1 MTSSS
6 SRSEDKKR
14 GSVSRRS
21 FVKAAG
27 AAGAAGTAGLAGC
40 SGKSDNSSDS
50 TSDKSSTT
58 KKSGGS
64 SDSGKTVIKWAAN
77 PQMSDNADKVKQAL
91 HDAGLSKDIE
101 VKIISGAWETGK
113 RQQKYQLWLSQNKT
127 TPDLLLMDSG
137 WTVPFIARNQLMNLN
152 NELPKDHINTIKN
165 DYFQSSAKT
174 AQDGKGNIFGVPFF
188 PALPTIQYRK
198 DLVKKA
204 GYDPE
209 GEDWATKG
217 ISWKKFSE
225 VTAKT
230 KKQAGTKYGFT
241 FQAKAY
247 EGLSC
252 CDFNEWMSSF
262 GGAYFGGIDN
272 LFGPIGKRP
281 VTVDEEPVKKSIKM
295 IRTFINGQ
303 SDSHS
308 LDGYKGN
315 IAPKE
320 VLQWSE
326 ETSRKPFTNGDA
338 VMHRNWPYSIKQN
351 GATDVFGKDL
361 GVMPI
366 PWGVKPSNAKYKGT
380 GGVSAALGGWNNT
393 VNPSTKNKKAA
404 LEVLKTTMKDD
415 FILSMFELIGYL
427 PPKPKL
433 FNSDKAKNA
442 PVMGRYMDTLKVA
455 GENAVPRPV
464 TVAWPSESTKVSQEV
479 NASLAGQKSPDA
491 AMTQLKKQLKAIEKS
506 AK

>member
-1 MTSSS
+1 
-6 SRSEDKKR
+6 
-14 GSVSRRS
+14 
-21 FVKAAG
+21 VKAAG
-27 AAGAAGTAGLAGC
+27 AAGTVGLAGC
-40 SGKSDNSSDS
+40 TGQSNNS
-50 TSDKSSTT
+50 SSTT
-58 KKSGGS
+58 AKQTTKNSGSGETTTTGS
-64 SDSGKTVIKWAAN
+64 SKDTSGKTVVKWAAN
-77 PQMSDNADKVKQAL
+77 PQMGDNAKKVKQAL
-91 HDAGLSKDIE
+91 YNAGLSKDIE
-101 VKIISGAWETGK
+101 VKLISGAWETGK
-113 RQQKYQLWLSQNKT
+113 RQQKYQLWLSQNKA

-137 WTVPFIARNQLMNLN
+137 WTVPFIARNQLMNLS
-152 NELPKDHINTIKN
+152 NELDKSTIGTIQN

-209 GEDWATKG
+209 GENWATKG

-225 VTAKT
+225 VTAAT

-262 GGAYFGGIDN
+262 GGAYFGGLDN

-281 VTVDEEPVKKSIKM
+281 VTVDEEPVLNAIKM
-295 IRTFINGQ
+295 VRTFINGQ

-338 VMHRNWPYSIKQN
+338 VMHRNWPYSIKKN
-351 GATDVFGKDL
+351 GTDKVFGKNL

-366 PWGVKPSNAKYKGT
+366 PWGVKPSQAKYKGT
-380 GGVSAALGGWNNT
+380 GGVVAALGGWNNT
-393 VNPSTKNKKAA
+393 VNPSTENKEAA
-404 LEVLKTTMKDD
+404 LEVLKATMTDS
-415 FILSMFELIGYL
+415 FILDMFELIGYL

-433 FNSDKAKNA
+433 FNSDKAKSA

-464 TVAWPSESTKVSQEV
+464 TVAWPSESTKVSQQV
-479 NASLAGQKSPDA
+479 NATLGDQMSPSDA
-491 AMTQLKKQLKAIEKS
+491 MSQLKKQLNAIEQS